1 MTVREALCPTT
12 EFRRARDTLVNLSR
26 NGAVQV
32 GDFRLPVMER
42 FNWALDWFDKISTPD
57 AVALWVCGN
66 TEDTRVTFRDLSRR
80 SNQVANW
87 LASLGVGRGD
97 RVFLLLGNSIPLY
110 EIILACMKLGA
121 VVIPGFLSLS
131 RAELS
136 RRIHLGGI
144 KFLLHSNPELVA
156 ATELPMAVGAY
167 SIVSAPEGSPYIKE
181 TSAFPDVYVPARHT
195 HSSEPMFGYFTSGTT
210 SDPKLVIHSHSSYP
224 IGHLSSMYWNGVRP
238 GDKHFNVS
246 APGWAKHTWS
256 SFFVPWNAEATVVAL
271 EQASLSTDTLLDIMR
286 RRLVTSFCAP
296 PSTWRTLV
304 RGGLG
309 ERPSAL
315 REITTAGEAL
325 DFTLVEAIYR
335 SWGLWLR
342 DGYGQ
347 TETTAQIGH
356 PPGTI
361 PKPGTL
367 GKPLP
372 GYEIVLIDPQTGKCG
387 DEGEIS
393 IPLDTEPVG
402 LMLGYESGQGGG
414 LNGPEGYFYRTGDL
428 AYRDPEGYIVLQ
440 GRIDDL
446 FKCRDHRVS
455 PFELEKILLQHPNVA
470 EAVIVPFSD
479 QTVGTVPKAFVRLAP
494 ETPATSSIARDL
506 FAYLEARIS
515 PDFRIHRIQFIDAI
529 PKTQSGKTLR
539 RALREPETGRVT
551 DEPKPG
557 EFLWQSDALQT
568 PSTDKVVCH
577 A

>member
-1 MTVREALCPTT
+1 MTTSEVLCPTM
-12 EFRRARDTLVNLSR
+12 EFRRARDALVNLNR
-26 NGAVQV
+26 NAAIQV

-57 AVALWVCGN
+57 AVALCVCGK
-66 TEDTRVTFRDLSRR
+66 TEDTSVTFRYLSRR

-87 LASLGVGRGD
+87 LASRGVCRGD

-121 VVIPGFLSLS
+121 VVVPGFLSLS

-144 KFLLHSNPELVA
+144 KFLFHSNPELVA
-156 ATELPMAVGAY
+156 ATELPI
-167 SIVSAPEGSPYIKE
+167 SVSLYYIDSTPKDSPFSKE
-181 TSAFPDVYVPARHT
+181 TSAFPDAYMPARCT
-195 HSSEPMFGYFTSGTT
+195 LSAEPMFGYFTSGTT
-210 SDPKLVIHSHSSYP
+210 SDPKLVIHSHCSYP
-224 IGHLSSMYWNGVRP
+224 IGHLSSMYWNGVQP
-238 GDKHFNVS
+238 GDNHFNVS

-271 EQASLSTDTLLDIMR
+271 DQVSVSPDTLLDIMR

-296 PSTWRTLV
+296 PSTWRSLV

-309 ERPSAL
+309 ERPPAL

-325 DFTLVEAIYR
+325 DFVLVEAIHR

-372 GYEIVLIDPQTGKCG
+372 GYEIVLIDPHTGKCG

-393 IPLDTEPVG
+393 IPLNTEPVG

-414 LNGPEGYFYRTGDL
+414 LNRPEGRFYRTGDL
-428 AYRDPEGYIVLQ
+428 AYRDSEGYIVLQ

-455 PFELEKILLQHPNVA
+455 PFELEKILLQHPKVA
-470 EAVIVPFSD
+470 EAAVVPFSD
-479 QTVGTVPKAFVRLAP
+479 QIAGTVPKAYIRLAP
-494 ETPATSSIARDL
+494 EIPGTSSIARDL
-506 FAYLEARIS
+506 FTYLEARIS
-515 PDFRIHRIQFIDAI
+515 PDFRIHRIQFIDVI
-529 PKTQSGKTLR
+529 PKTQSGKILR
-539 RALREPETGRVT
+539 RALREPDT
-551 DEPKPG
+551 DRKSSQPKPS
-557 EFLWQSDALQT
+557 EFLWRADALQA
-568 PSTDKVVCH
+568 PSTDEVVCH

>member
-1 MTVREALCPTT
+1 MTTPEVLCPTT
-12 EFRRARDTLVNLSR
+12 EFRRVRDALVNLNR
-26 NGAVQV
+26 NAATQV

-42 FNWALDWFDKISTPD
+42 FNWALDWFDKISAPD
-57 AVALWVCGN
+57 AVALCVCGKN
-66 TEDTRVTFRDLSRR
+66 EETSVTFRYLSRR

-87 LASLGVGRGD
+87 LAYRGVCRGD

-131 RAELS
+131 RDELS

-156 ATELPMAVGAY
+156 ATELPTTVSPCY
-167 SIVSAPEGSPYIKE
+167 IDSAPKDPPFSKE
-181 TSAFPDVYVPARHT
+181 TSTFPDVYMPARHT
-195 HSSEPMFGYFTSGTT
+195 LSSEPVFGYFTSGTT

-238 GDKHFNVS
+238 GDIHFNVS
-246 APGWAKHTWS
+246 APGWAKHTWG
-256 SFFVPWNAEATVVAL
+256 SFFVPWNAEATVVSL
-271 EQASLSTDTLLDIMR
+271 EQASVSTDALLDIMR
-286 RRLVTSFCAP
+286 RKRVTSFCAP
-296 PSTWRTLV
+296 PSTWRSLV

-309 ERPSAL
+309 KQPPAL
-315 REITTAGEAL
+315 REITAAGEAL
-325 DFTLVEAIYR
+325 DFVLVEAIHR

-356 PPGTI
+356 APGTI

-372 GYEIVLIDPQTGKCG
+372 GYEITLIDPLTGQCG

-393 IPLDTEPVG
+393 IPLNTKPVG
-402 LMLGYESGQGGG
+402 LMLGYESGQEGG
-414 LNGPEGYFYRTGDL
+414 LIRPEGRFYRTGDL
-428 AYRDPEGYIVLQ
+428 AYRDSEGYIVLQ

-446 FKCRDHRVS
+446 FKCKDHRIS
-455 PFELEKILLQHPNVA
+455 PFELEKILLQHPNIA
-470 EAVIVPFSD
+470 EAVVVPFLD
-479 QTVGTVPKAFVRLAP
+479 KIAGTVPKAYIKLALDIP
-494 ETPATSSIARDL
+494 GTSCIAHDL
-506 FAYLEARIS
+506 FTYLELRIS

-529 PKTQSGKTLR
+529 PKTQSGKILR
-539 RALREPETGRVT
+539 RALREPDT
-551 DEPKPG
+551 DRKSSEPKPR
-557 EFLWQSDALQT
+557 EFLWRPDALPE
-568 PSTDKVVCH
+568 PSADKVICH